1 MLKSAQSI
9 YVTVYRWTF
18 RNFGQGKAPQSKALL
33 NASFMLIVLLT
44 CTLLAID
51 LMLHLSMIKAGTL
64 TDIALLLAM
73 VALLFI
79 NHLVFLNNRLAR
91 RVNDRL
97 TIMSRQNRNLL
108 VLVVLVHV
116 ILVCGVFLFTL

>member
-1 MLKSAQSI
+1 MLKSSQSI

-33 NASFMLIVLLT
+33 NASFLLIVLLT

-51 LMLHLSMIKAGTL
+51 LLLHMGMIKAGTL
-64 TDIALLLAM
+64 ADIALLLAM

-91 RVNDRL
+91 KVNDRL
-97 TIMSRQNRNLL
+97 TIMSRQNRNMLA
-108 VLVVLVHV
+108 LVVLVHV
-116 ILVCGVFLFTL
+116 ILICGIFLFTL

>member
-33 NASFMLIVLLT
+33 NASFLLIVLLT

-51 LMLHLSMIKAGTL
+51 LLLHMGMIQAGTL
-64 TDIALLLAM
+64 ADTAILLAM
-73 VALLFI
+73 VSLLFI

>member
-51 LMLHLSMIKAGTL
+51 LLLHLGMIHAGTL
-64 TDIALLLAM
+64 ADITILMAM
-73 VALLFI
+73 VSLLFI

-97 TIMSRQNRNLL
+97 TIMSRQNRNVLA
-108 VLVVLVHV
+108 LVVLVHV
-116 ILVCGVFLFTL
+116 ILVCGIFLFTL